1 MKPTIIGEGP
11 TDVAILRALLP
22 PELVNACKLMAAAG
36 RSTIV
41 SVARTHLIMNH
52 APTAVMLDTDTLD
65 PTIIAE
71 TVQTTRHLMAAVAGD
86 TPFDII
92 YCIPHIEAIFFEDT
106 TALQR
111 LFPHFGNTFILQ
123 FAKTQPKDQ
132 LELLFQKGGGPK
144 TLNVFL
150 DQLTSD
156 EVEKLRASYPI
167 QHAMAFIRN
176 NTKIPA

>member
-1 MKPTIIGEGP
+1 MKPTIIVEGLS
-11 TDVAILRALLP
+11 DVAILRALLP
-22 PELVNACKLMAAAG
+22 LELVNACNLMPTAG

-41 SVARTHLIMNH
+41 SVARTHLIKNH

-71 TVQTTRHLMAAVAGD
+71 MIQTTRHLMGAVAGD

-92 YCIPHIEAIFFEDT
+92 YSIPHIEAIFFEGT
-106 TALQR
+106 TVLQR
-111 LFPHFGNTFILQ
+111 IFPHFSNVFILQ

-132 LELLFQKGGGPK
+132 LEVLFQKGGGPK
-144 TLNVFL
+144 TLNAFL

-156 EVEKLRASYPI
+156 DIEKLRSLYPI
-167 QHAMAFIRN
+167 QHVMAFITN
-176 NTKIPA
+176 NAQIAA